1 MSKKILGMGN
11 AVLDILA
18 EAKEE
23 DIKKN
28 NLKKGT
34 MALVAQEESDKLLSE
49 INFIKK
55 DSGGSVANTL
65 AAISLFGGD
74 SYFCGKVKN
83 DDLGKVFVQSM
94 EKVGTK
100 FLCEMANT
108 GLPTARCIVMVTS
121 DGERTMQTFLGAS
134 TTLKKDDIT
143 NSFFDEIDYILIE
156 GYLWSSPSAR
166 EAIKKTVNISK
177 EKKLKIV
184 FSLSDPGLVNMF
196 KNEFENFIIN
206 DVDILIGNESE
217 FNELSNNNNET
228 LKKITDSVDIAA
240 ITLGENGAKIIHDN
254 EIITIKANKVDKVV
268 DSTGAGDMFA
278 AGFLYKILNNNSLRD
293 SGEFGCN
300 VASRIVTQYGARP
313 SDDFLSFIK
322 QSN

>member
-1 MSKKILGMGN
+1 
-11 AVLDILA
+11 
-18 EAKEE
+18 
-23 DIKKN
+23 
-28 NLKKGT
+28 
-34 MALVAQEESDKLLSE
+34 
-49 INFIKK
+49 
-55 DSGGSVANTL
+55 
-65 AAISLFGGD
+65 
-74 SYFCGKVKN
+74 
-83 DDLGKVFVQSM
+83 M

-134 TTLKKDDIT
+134 TTLEKDDIT

-166 EAIKKTVNISK
+166 EAIKKSVNISK

-322 QSN
+322 

>member
-1 MSKKILGMGN
+1 
-11 AVLDILA
+11 
-18 EAKEE
+18 
-23 DIKKN
+23 
-28 NLKKGT
+28 

-134 TTLKKDDIT
+134 TTLEKDDIT

-166 EAIKKTVNISK
+166 EAIKKSVNISK
-177 EKKLKIV
+177 EKSLKL
-184 FSLSDPGLVNMF
+184 F
-196 KNEFENFIIN
+196 
-206 DVDILIGNESE
+206 
-217 FNELSNNNNET
+217 
-228 LKKITDSVDIAA
+228 
-240 ITLGENGAKIIHDN
+240 
-254 EIITIKANKVDKVV
+254 
-268 DSTGAGDMFA
+268 
-278 AGFLYKILNNNSLRD
+278 FLYLTLD
-293 SGEFGCN
+293 W
-300 VASRIVTQYGARP
+300 
-313 SDDFLSFIK
+313 
-322 QSN
+322 

>member
-134 TTLKKDDIT
+134 TTLEKDDIT

-166 EAIKKTVNISK
+166 EAIKKSVNISK
-177 EKKLKIV
+177 EKNLKL
-184 FSLSDPGLVNMF
+184 F
-196 KNEFENFIIN
+196 
-206 DVDILIGNESE
+206 
-217 FNELSNNNNET
+217 
-228 LKKITDSVDIAA
+228 
-240 ITLGENGAKIIHDN
+240 
-254 EIITIKANKVDKVV
+254 
-268 DSTGAGDMFA
+268 
-278 AGFLYKILNNNSLRD
+278 FLYLTLD
-293 SGEFGCN
+293 W
-300 VASRIVTQYGARP
+300 
-313 SDDFLSFIK
+313 
-322 QSN
+322 

>member
-34 MALVAQEESDKLLSE
+34 MALVAQEESDKLLNE

-100 FLCEMANT
+100 FLCQMANN

-134 TTLKKDDIT
+134 TTLEKDDLT

-166 EAIKKTVNISK
+166 EAIKKA
-177 EKKLKIV
+177 
-184 FSLSDPGLVNMF
+184 P
-196 KNEFENFIIN
+196 
-206 DVDILIGNESE
+206 
-217 FNELSNNNNET
+217 
-228 LKKITDSVDIAA
+228 
-240 ITLGENGAKIIHDN
+240 
-254 EIITIKANKVDKVV
+254 
-268 DSTGAGDMFA
+268 
-278 AGFLYKILNNNSLRD
+278 
-293 SGEFGCN
+293 
-300 VASRIVTQYGARP
+300 
-313 SDDFLSFIK
+313 
-322 QSN
+322 